1 MEYTKIKLKPGKE
14 QSLQRFHPWIFSG
27 AIHKING
34 NPIEGDIV
42 EVLDSNDKFIAIGH
56 YQPSSITV
64 RVISFD
70 NVDIDKN
77 FWRNKIANAINLRE
91 SLGLYK
97 NESTN
102 IYRLIHGE
110 GDNMP
115 GLIVDI
121 YGSTAVM
128 QCHSVGMYL
137 IRQTLAELIVE
148 LYKGTIKSVFDKS
161 SGTLPYKAQL
171 NPKDEYIIGSEV
183 QEVLLEHGNR
193 FDVSWIE
200 GQKTGFFID
209 QRENRLLLQSYS
221 KGKTVLNTF
230 GYTGGFSVYAI
241 KGGALKTITVD
252 SSQKAIDLTNRNV
265 ELNFGKTSKHESFCS
280 DVFEFLKNSSEN
292 FDIIVLDPPAFA
304 KHNEALRN
312 ALQAYKRLNNTAIRR
327 LKPGGILFTFSCS
340 QVVNKENFRNAVF
353 SASAI
358 SGRSVK
364 ILHQLT
370 QPADHPI
377 NIYHPEG
384 EYLKG
389 LVLQVE
395 KQ

>member
-1 MEYTKIKLKPGKE
+1 MEYIKIKLKPGKE

-42 EVLDSNDKFIAIGH
+42 EVVDSNENFIAIGH
-56 YQPSSITV
+56 YQPSSISV

-70 NVDIDKN
+70 NVEIDAN
-77 FWRNKIANAINLRE
+77 FWKNKIANAINLRE
-91 SLGLYK
+91 SLSLYK

-115 GLIVDI
+115 GLVVDI

-137 IRQTLAELIVE
+137 IRQTLAEIIVE
-148 LYKGTIKSVFDKS
+148 LYEGTIKSVFDKS

-171 NPKDEYIIGSEV
+171 NPKDDYIIGSEA
-183 QEVLLEHGNR
+183 QAVLLEHGNR
-193 FDVSWIE
+193 FDVSWVE

-280 DVFEFLKNSSEN
+280 DVFEFLKNTSEN

-327 LKPGGILFTFSCS
+327 LNPGGILFTFSCS

-353 SASAI
+353 SAAAI

-389 LVLQVE
+389 LVLQAE
-395 KQ
+395 

>member
-42 EVLDSNDKFIAIGH
+42 EVVDSNDSFIALGH
-56 YQPSSITV
+56 YQPSSISV

-70 NVDIDKN
+70 NVDIDTN
-77 FWRNKIANAINLRE
+77 FWRNKVSNAINLRD

-115 GLIVDI
+115 GLVVDI

-137 IRQTLAELIVE
+137 IRQTLAEIIVD
-148 LYKGTIKSVFDKS
+148 LYEGVIKSVYDKS

-171 NPKDEYIIGSEV
+171 NPKDEYIIGGEV
-183 QEVLLEHGNR
+183 AEPLLEHGNR

-265 ELNFGKTSKHESFCS
+265 ELNFGKTSKHESYCS
-280 DVFEFLKNSSEN
+280 DVFEYLKSSSEN

-395 KQ
+395 

>member
-1 MEYTKIKLKPGKE
+1 MEFIKIELKPGKE

-27 AIHKING
+27 AIRKING
-34 NPIEGDIV
+34 SPVEGDVV
-42 EVLDSNDKFIAIGH
+42 EVEDSRGNFIALGH
-56 YQPSSITV
+56 YQPSSISV

-70 NVDIDKN
+70 KVDIDNN
-77 FWRNKIANAINLRE
+77 FWKDKINLAIQFRKT
-91 SLGLYK
+91 LGLFGS
-97 NESTN
+97 ETTN
-102 IYRLIHGE
+102 TYRLIHGE

-128 QCHSVGMYL
+128 QCHSVGMYH
-137 IRQTLAELIVE
+137 IRQTLAEIIVSE
-148 LYKGTIKSVFDKS
+148 YKGIIKSVYDKS
-161 SGTLPYKAQL
+161 SGTLPFKSGI
-171 NPKDEYIIGSEV
+171 NPKDGYLIGGEESDT
-183 QEVLLEHGNR
+183 LLEHGNK
-193 FDVSWIE
+193 FEVSWVE

-209 QRENRLLLQSYS
+209 QRENRQLLQNYS

-230 GYTGGFSVYAI
+230 GYTGGFSVYAM
-241 KGGALKTITVD
+241 KGGATKTITVD
-252 SSQKAIDLTNRNV
+252 SSQKAIDLTRRNV
-265 ELNFGKTSKHESFCS
+265 ELNFGETPKHEAVCL
-280 DVFEFLKNSSEN
+280 DVFEFIRSTTEK
-292 FDIIVLDPPAFA
+292 FDIIILDPPAFA

-312 ALQAYKRLNNTAIRR
+312 ALQAYKRLNAAAIDK
-327 LKPGGILFTFSCS
+327 LNPGGLLFTFSCS

-353 SASAI
+353 SGCAMT
-358 SGRSVK
+358 GRKVR

-395 KQ
+395 